1 MYAKRFLNQ
10 VGETASKDSNTILT
24 ESTKGT
30 IVGAAIGG
38 GIGLF
43 FGFSKQKS
51 LLMSGFIGATIG
63 GVLSRIFINKK

>member
-10 VGETASKDSNTILT
+10 VGETASKDTNTILT